1 MTFVLI
7 VAKIIRSIR
16 ESFLAVVTQVST
28 HFFTVAD
35 TEVMSVKR
43 KILSRFGRV
52 KFVMAMRA
60 VRKHTE
66 IEKAISVPGE

>member
-16 ESFLAVVTQVST
+16 ESFLAVVTQVSAQ
-28 HFFTVAD
+28 FFTIAD
-35 TEVMSVKR
+35 TAIMSVKR
-43 KILSRFGRV
+43 KFLSTIGRV